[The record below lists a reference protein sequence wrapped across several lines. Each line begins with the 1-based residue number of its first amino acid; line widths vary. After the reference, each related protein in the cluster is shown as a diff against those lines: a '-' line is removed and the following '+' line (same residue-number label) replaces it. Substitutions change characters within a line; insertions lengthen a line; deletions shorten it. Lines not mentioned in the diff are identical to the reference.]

1 MCSPVRCRTCGRTT
15 WAGCGEHIDAVR
27 AMVPPDQWCDGH
39 HTDAD
44 IAAARANNPGVFAR
58 LFRR

>member
-1 MCSPVRCRTCGRTT
+1 
-15 WAGCGEHIDAVR
+15 
-27 AMVPPDQWCDGH
+27 MVPPDQWCDGH